1 MLKDFFY
8 IIYDQKSNWYQLRVK
23 DTHYVLACGSD
34 LTTLLGTVHKYVRK
48 YKNEENILRALGHL
62 TYSTECGEALF
73 EKRQDEYE
81 LHNGG
86 DCMKFIRETVEKALE
101 ENRQDTPYKRAKD
114 RIKPVV
120 KLAPV
125 ENEVKVTSVSR
136 KDSHSCGKMIPRK
149 IKLLTI

>member
-1 MLKDFFY
+1 MA
-8 IIYDQKSNWYQLRVK
+8 LRRKFTGAKHSTETV
-23 DTHYVLACGSD
+23 DGVSLHYYTCAGWTGSKGSATKFSED
-34 LTTLLGTVHKYVRK
+34 DYYWTIGKCLEIEDIVRK
-48 YKNEENILRALGHL
+48 HADIMDR
-62 TYSTECGEALF
+62 
-73 EKRQDEYE
+73 
-81 LHNGG
+81 
-86 DCMKFIRETVEKALE
+86 KALE